1 MAIVTE
7 TEGKIV
13 EYKVD
18 WVALA
23 DGVERL
29 VMTKLADDLKESE
42 TDRSMRAMY
51 LCDAGDSLDVVVEL
65 GEGNWPEA
73 ERRLWKMLPSAR
85 SYVREFIVQVAGKKF
100 FEAVRKEA

>member
-1 MAIVTE
+1 MSIVTE
-7 TEGKIV
+7 LKTV
-13 EYKVD
+13 EYKID
-18 WVALA
+18 WAALA

-29 VMTKLADDLKESE
+29 VMTKLENDLKKSE

-51 LCDAGDSLDVVVEL
+51 LCDAGDSLDVVVKL

-73 ERRLWKMLPSAR
+73 ERRLWKMDTAAR
-85 SYVREFIVQVAGKKF
+85 DYVYEFIVQVAGKKF